1 MSIVHVSHGLLALYL
16 ATLLALPRV
25 QTPLAALVCL
35 TAIAGSQWRQLPA
48 PAQRVREGWALLVPL
63 LAYMGLVLL
72 QQAMGHLKA
81 KDSDQLVMCLLSAG
95 VLLSRVPRQ
104 APSPRQWLFPAAAV
118 GAIGAFAL
126 AAWQDWGLGI
136 YRPYGHLGVG
146 RLGSGAIKFGDLAG
160 MLGLFSLLAL
170 MGRHGQARW
179 RTGLALAGAC
189 SGLAALGLTQARGGL
204 VGVVLA
210 LSILFVLRWLRQR
223 AQAREAFRVV
233 GDGAGADGTGATA
246 AVVMP
251 PAAAVASPRH
261 GGGGG
266 AASVAGGRAAG
277 RRASWRRLL
286 PLLAGVVL
294 LVSSVPFMSQRF
306 ADIGPQIER
315 FQTGDQNSEV
325 GQRLVIWQIAV
336 RAGLHAP
343 LTGVGINGFE
353 AEIQRQRD
361 SGELAVDTL
370 VLYGSAHNEYL
381 AAFAGA
387 GVPGLVVICLF
398 FLAPLAVGAR
408 RFLAGEGRPDAA
420 LALVVLCSSFAGYS
434 LTDAMFERQIS
445 MLAYLLLSAWLL
457 AASAAPAGVITGAV
471 KGRERPP
478 GEEVVRGAADSGH
491 QGGGHDGSA

>member
-16 ATLLALPRV
+16 ASLLALPKV

-35 TAIAGSQWRQLPA
+35 TALAGSQWRSLPA
-48 PAQRVREGWALLVPL
+48 PGQRVREGWALLVPL
-63 LAYMGLVLL
+63 LAYMGLVLF
-72 QQAMGHLKA
+72 QQATGHLKA
-81 KDSDQLVMCLLSAG
+81 KDSDQLVMCMLSAG
-95 VLLSRVPRQ
+95 VLLSLVPRQ

-146 RLGSGAIKFGDLAG
+146 KLGSGAIKFGDLAG

-170 MGRHGQARW
+170 IDRHGQARW
-179 RTGLALAGAC
+179 RSWLALAGAC
-189 SGLAALGLTQARGGL
+189 SGVAALGLTQARGGL
-204 VGVVLA
+204 VGVLLA
-210 LSILFVLRWLRQR
+210 LFVLFVLRWRRQR
-223 AQAREAFRVV
+223 AQAREAFRIV
-233 GDGAGADGTGATA
+233 GDGAGGGTDGTGAMA

-251 PAAAVASPRH
+251 PAAAMASLRR
-261 GGGGG
+261 GGVVG
-266 AASVAGGRAAG
+266 AASAAGERAAG

-286 PLLAGVVL
+286 PLLAGVIL

-361 SGELAVDTL
+361 SGELAADTL

-398 FLAPLAVGAR
+398 FMAPLAVGAR
-408 RFLAGEGRPDAA
+408 RYLAGEGRPDAA
-420 LALVVLCSSFAGYS
+420 LALVMLCSSFAGYS

-445 MLAYLLLSAWLL
+445 MLAYLLLAAWLL
-457 AASAAPAGVITGAV
+457 AASAGPVAATERTPETGPEAL
-471 KGRERPP
+471 RRM
-478 GEEVVRGAADSGH
+478 ADSGH